1 MERRAWLWRV
11 SVLTAGL
18 ILVFSTAAGLIYRF
32 GGLKYYLR
40 AITYINS
47 LPEQTKKTAGDE
59 FYGDQPNVYTGTL
72 AGVWSGKVWVW
83 GRQGLRYFS
92 VDKNSTYSFTNGCT
106 RDVLHPADT
115 TKAFT
120 IQRQVY
126 FDLASWQAEIEPGDY
141 IAVLIAAKE
150 NGGTAGNLREAYV
163 YNWWS
168 FMQKD
173 MQTECAK

>member
-1 MERRAWLWRV
+1 MERRVWILI
-11 SVLTAGL
+11 AGL
-18 ILVFSTAAGLIYRF
+18 TLVLFSGAGLMYQF
-32 GGLKYYLR
+32 GGLKHYLR
-40 AITYINS
+40 AVIYINS
-47 LPEQTKKTAGDE
+47 LEGQTKQTASDE
-59 FYGDQPNVYTGTL
+59 FYGTHPNLYTGTL
-72 AGVWSGKVWVW
+72 AGVWGGKVWVW
-83 GRQGLRYFS
+83 GRSGLKYFS

-126 FDLASWQAEIEPGDY
+126 FDISEWEAEVTPGDF
-141 IAVLIAAKE
+141 IAVLIAGKD
-150 NGGTAGNLREAYV
+150 NGGTLGNLREAYA